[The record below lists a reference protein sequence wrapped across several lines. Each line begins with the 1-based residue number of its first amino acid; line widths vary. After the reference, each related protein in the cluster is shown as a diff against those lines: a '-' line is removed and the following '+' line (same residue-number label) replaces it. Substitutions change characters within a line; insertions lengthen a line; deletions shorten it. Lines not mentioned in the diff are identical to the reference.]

1 MGIFS
6 ILLTGFALSMDA
18 FAVSVTK
25 GMTLKKINLSIA
37 TKIAFLFGLFQA
49 VMPLIGWLFGMNFEL
64 YIRSIDH
71 WIAVFLLSFLGI
83 KMIVEAI
90 KDDDNDNST
99 YLDNKELIILSIATS
114 IDALAVGHLTYVENR
129 GAAFGMFQNNQI
141 IFIIV
146 ALVASIYGLYYL
158 HTKKVD
164 TVGKVGILLI
174 ISGAIGNLID
184 RVRLGF
190 VVDYFDFRIIWEY
203 VFNIADIFVVLGTI
217 LLCIYI
223 LFYDDNKEKQ
233 K

>member
-1 MGIFS
+1 
-6 ILLTGFALSMDA
+6 
-18 FAVSVTK
+18 
-25 GMTLKKINLSIA
+25 
-37 TKIAFLFGLFQA
+37 
-49 VMPLIGWLFGMNFEL
+49 
-64 YIRSIDH
+64 
-71 WIAVFLLSFLGI
+71 
-83 KMIVEAI
+83 
-90 KDDDNDNST
+90 
-99 YLDNKELIILSIATS
+99 
-114 IDALAVGHLTYVENR
+114 
-129 GAAFGMFQNNQI
+129 MFQNNQI

-164 TVGKVGILLI
+164 TVGKVVILLI